1 MVQIHRSNRS
11 KRRCATRLGARN
23 GTGFAQSRGETAT
36 SGVGEGGGEM
46 MYLRKQINVVS
57 GNEGPW
63 WVAACL
69 LSLALI
75 AVALLTRG
83 ALV

>member
-1 MVQIHRSNRS
+1 M
-11 KRRCATRLGARN
+11 GD
-23 GTGFAQSRGETAT
+23 
-36 SGVGEGGGEM
+36 GEM

-83 ALV
+83 ALI